1 MKIERGGIATVA
13 IVAIAVIVIVVVA
26 VSALFLLKPGEEV
39 LPTPTGQPTP
49 TPTGQA
55 TPTPTPTR
63 QATPTPGGEVI
74 PKPGATLTG
83 PIEISGKASSG
94 TISLT
99 ISEDGASVTSVS
111 ITLNDL
117 ECDGFSAGSY
127 SAERQGSFPV
137 TGGAFSASL
146 SDIGT
151 IEGLFTSPT
160 EASGTINL
168 VLEIPYAGTFELGT
182 WNWSAKAD

>member
-39 LPTPTGQPTP
+39 LPTPTGQ
-49 TPTGQA
+49 A
-55 TPTPTPTR
+55 TPTPTE
-63 QATPTPGGEVI
+63 QATPTSGGEVI

-160 EASGTINL
+160 EASGTIDL

>member
-39 LPTPTGQPTP
+39 LPTPTGQ
-49 TPTGQA
+49 A
-55 TPTPTPTR
+55 TPTPTE
-63 QATPTPGGEVI
+63 QATPTSGGEVI